1 MKTISERL
9 EFLREELGHYKAC
22 ADVSSFYSS
31 RIPQLEA
38 EIKAL
43 ERENLEDLNKLT
55 VDDCL
60 LLMTLIEEK
69 ANSQVRYDRGLE
81 RLHTKLG
88 TIARAMKKKEIDQQR

>member
-22 ADVSSFYSS
+22 SGISSFYSS

-43 ERENLEDLNKLT
+43 ECEEAINKSNLELFLIGDLPGIKL
-55 VDDCL
+55 D
-60 LLMTLIEEK
+60 
-69 ANSQVRYDRGLE
+69 S
-81 RLHTKLG
+81 
-88 TIARAMKKKEIDQQR
+88 